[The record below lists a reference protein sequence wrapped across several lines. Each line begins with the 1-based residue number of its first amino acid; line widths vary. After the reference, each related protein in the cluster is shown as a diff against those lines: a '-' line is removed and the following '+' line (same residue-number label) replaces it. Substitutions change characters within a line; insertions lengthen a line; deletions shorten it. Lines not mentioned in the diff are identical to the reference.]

1 MNDKKKKI
9 IVVAVV
15 SLLVIVAVV
24 LCSTFLFKE
33 VEEQEYKEEEKVP
46 TEVIPEKKL
55 NIIDVN
61 SNTRSIAVMVNNHA
75 TARAY
80 HSGLQDAYL
89 VYEIIVEGGITRM
102 LAVYKDADT
111 SKIGSVRSARHYF
124 LDYALENDAIYV
136 HHGNSPQAYSD
147 FSSLGINRIEIND
160 STSGWRDKSLGI
172 SSEHTLFTNMEKLNS
187 AINKKGLRSTSDK
200 DTLLNYN
207 VDEID
212 LSEMNGAKLANNVSI
227 NYSGYASTS
236 YVYDSEN
243 KVYKRSVNGKA
254 HVDYLTKKQYTA
266 KNIITYQVANSTI
279 SGDKKGRQN
288 LNNVGSGEGYYIS
301 NGYAVP
307 IKWSKSSRSAQTVY
321 TYLDGTEINVNDG
334 NTYIQIQP
342 VGKKLV
348 IE

>member
-102 LAVYKDADT
+102 LAVYKDANT